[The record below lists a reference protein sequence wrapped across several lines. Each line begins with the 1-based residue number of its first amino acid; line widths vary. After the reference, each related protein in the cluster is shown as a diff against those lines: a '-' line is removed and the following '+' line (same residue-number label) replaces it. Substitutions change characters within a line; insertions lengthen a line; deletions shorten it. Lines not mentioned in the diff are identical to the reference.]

1 MPKHK
6 IIAGDKG
13 VIFSKGDKLN
23 YGRSITVVY
32 IADSK
37 YNPVYCRIKADGSN
51 LVYSAYVDNLWFP
64 KQTYLNG
71 TESTKKIDI
80 ANKLLRVR

>member
-6 IIAGDKG
+6 ITAGDKG

-23 YGRSITVVY
+23 YGKTITVVS
-32 IADSK
+32 ISPN
-37 YNPVYCRIKADGSN
+37 NPIYCLIKADGSKV
-51 LVYSAYVDNLWFP
+51 VYSAFINNLWFP

-71 TESTKKIDI
+71 TESTKKIDHF
-80 ANKLLRVR
+80 NKLLRIWD